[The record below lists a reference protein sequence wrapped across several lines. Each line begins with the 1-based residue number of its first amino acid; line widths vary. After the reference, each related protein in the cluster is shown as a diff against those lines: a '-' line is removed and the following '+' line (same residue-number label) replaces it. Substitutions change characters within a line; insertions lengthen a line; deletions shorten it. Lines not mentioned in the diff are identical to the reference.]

1 MGCGSSSSTSEV
13 APAPEM
19 IEPSPPSE
27 VPSDPKIP
35 RSYRPSI
42 ISLQIPNEFGDDIS
56 SDALSDRSNEHEENQ
71 DYLYAT
77 DVTLQWLL
85 QRIADKTNKEIPE
98 DPQWIIERLNRPSW
112 DSDYAT
118 SSVVRVTFGWE
129 EDGLPKSVV
138 LKTPVAKDQREDEEG
153 KYHYI
158 MFKRE
163 CNVYEWTSKFPKLVA
178 PNIIHIKKHSKEGSG
193 VVVME
198 DVSDKGVEQDPVK
211 GLTLEIVRD
220 LLKHIAYLHATSLR
234 HSSWSTLVADLPP
247 SYYTHIIGNFD
258 ETMTFFERQDVDHS
272 RFVHTA
278 KFFSDEFLHSIAT
291 ETTEKLEIPKVL
303 VHGEPY
309 TSNIFTRTE
318 GKDQRVSAIIDWTE
332 SHSGCFAEDVA
343 KIICWNLNAK
353 ERVDNTSSLLEG
365 YHFHLA
371 RYYDGD
377 CPFTV
382 DIIQKAYEI
391 FVPFAMVSLCGKV
404 MSVKNKA
411 EKEPLI
417 ERAKN
422 LLQQCYTIEKINEQ

>member
-1 MGCGSSSSTSEV
+1 MGCGSSSPAEV
-13 APAPEM
+13 APAEI
-19 IEPSPPSE
+19 IEPSPSSD

-35 RSYRPSI
+35 TSYRPSI
-42 ISLQIPNEFGDDIS
+42 ISLQIPNEFGDDVS
-56 SDALSDRSNEHEENQ
+56 SDALSDRSDAQEENV

-85 QRIADKTNKEIPE
+85 ERIYDKFKKPIPE

-112 DSDYAT
+112 DLDYAT
-118 SSVVRVTFGWE
+118 SSVVRVTFGWDDDE
-129 EDGLPKSVV
+129 LPRSVV
-138 LKTPVAKDQREDEEG
+138 LKTPVAKDQRDDEEG

-163 CNVYEWTSKFPKLVA
+163 CNVYEWTQKFPKLIA
-178 PNIIHIKKHSKEGSG
+178 PKIIHIKKHSKEGSG

-198 DVSDKGVEQDPVK
+198 DVSEKGQEQDPVK
-211 GLTLEIVRD
+211 GLMLEVVRD
-220 LLKHIAYLHATSLR
+220 LLKQIAYLHSISLK
-234 HSSWSTLVADLPP
+234 HTSWSTLVADLPP
-247 SYYTHIIGNFD
+247 SYYAHTIGSFD
-258 ETMTFFERQDVDHS
+258 DTLTFFERQDVDHS
-272 RFVHTA
+272 RFVHIG
-278 KFFSDEFLHSIAT
+278 KYFSDEYLHSTAT
-291 ETTEKLEIPKVL
+291 ETTELLDIPKVL

-309 TSNIFTRTE
+309 ASNVFTKME
-318 GKDQRVSAIIDWTE
+318 GKEQRILSLIDWTE
-332 SHSGCFAEDVA
+332 GHSGCFAEDVA

-382 DIIQKAYEI
+382 DIIQRAYEV

-404 MSVKNKA
+404 MSVKNKT

-417 ERAKN
+417 ERAKS
-422 LLQQCYTIEKINEQ
+422 LIQQVYAMERLNES